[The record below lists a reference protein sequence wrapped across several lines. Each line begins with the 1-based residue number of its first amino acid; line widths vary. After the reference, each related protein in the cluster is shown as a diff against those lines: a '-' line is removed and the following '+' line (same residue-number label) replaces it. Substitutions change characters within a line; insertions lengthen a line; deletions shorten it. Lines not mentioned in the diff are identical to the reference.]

1 MALTLFPLFPLLPT
15 ELRLQIWHEALPPP
29 ISQPLYF
36 YEKGCWGPRHLTETD
51 PDYDPNN
58 DEHNWCLEF
67 HCSRLTPLKIDV
79 PLFYVNQ
86 EARRSV
92 LPWIHDQ
99 DLAIRFSREMQSLVL
114 VRSFDPERDTLYVS
128 EDQWHDF
135 HVEPF
140 DRMFE
145 PDLENKNL
153 SCFAPAFRRLAV
165 PSALIMKDPRAFGE
179 LFHWYY
185 GIDQILLIVEA
196 RPDGFWHEGNEIKV
210 QQRWEPESGGIQ
222 WPTFCW
228 NHASDSFLWEGN
240 RDVFGNDPLYK
251 ALQDVGPQLVEKLRE
266 SRMQRLAIQ
275 PTLVVK
281 K

>member
-1 MALTLFPLFPLLPT
+1 MTLTMFPLFPLLPT
-15 ELRLQIWHEALPPP
+15 ELRLQIWREALPPP
-29 ISQPLYF
+29 ISQPLYY

-67 HCSRLTPLKIDV
+67 RCSRLNPLEVDV
-79 PLFYVNQ
+79 PLFHVNQ

-92 LPWIHDQ
+92 SSWIQEHG
-99 DLAIRFSREMQSLVL
+99 LAIRFSREKQSLVFF
-114 VRSFDPERDTLYVS
+114 RSFDPERDVLFVS
-128 EDQWHDF
+128 EDRWDDF
-135 HVEPF
+135 HAEPF

-165 PSALIMKDPRAFGE
+165 PSTVITKEPRALGE

-185 GIDQILLIVEA
+185 GIDEILLIVEA
-196 RPDGFWHEGNEIKV
+196 RPHEFWNEENEIKA
-210 QQRWEPESGGIQ
+210 QQIWEPETGATP

-228 NHASDSFLWEGN
+228 NHASDGFWWQGN
-240 RDVFGNDPLYK
+240 RGLFGNDSLYK
-251 ALQDVGPQLVEKLRE
+251 LLEDVGPQLIEKLRE
-266 SRMQRLAIQ
+266 ARTQRLVIQ